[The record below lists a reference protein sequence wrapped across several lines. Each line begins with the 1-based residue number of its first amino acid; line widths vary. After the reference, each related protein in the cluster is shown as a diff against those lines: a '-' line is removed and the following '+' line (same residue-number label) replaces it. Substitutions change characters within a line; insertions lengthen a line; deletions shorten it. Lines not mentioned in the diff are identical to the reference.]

1 MGDYFQTIV
10 DLDATERDAQ
20 ELGARVLDWLIAE
33 GIVAAERTDCVL
45 GGDGYG
51 HAPGPRFTKAVD
63 DPDPVDLWSNG
74 FHVQTGRTV
83 FDSGQGDAGA
93 AVCPL
98 CRTEIRLVDEVW
110 EPIES
115 AWGPFKGRF
124 QDWAE
129 DGGEGIVRC
138 PSCARPSGIDRWS
151 WEDDYYACG
160 HLGFTFWG
168 WAELTSD
175 FTREIGR
182 RLGGH
187 RTVLLA
193 GKL

>member
-20 ELGARVLDWLIAE
+20 ELGARVLEWLIAE

-51 HAPGPRFTKAVD
+51 HAPGPHFTKAVE

-74 FHVQTGRTV
+74 LHVQTGRTV

-93 AVCPL
+93 ATCPL

-115 AWGPFKGRF
+115 AWDPFKGRF

-129 DGGEGIVRC
+129 GGGEGIVHC
-138 PSCARPSGIDRWS
+138 PSCGGSSGIDRWS

-160 HLGFTFWG
+160 QLGFTFWG
-168 WAELTSD
+168 WAELTSG
-175 FTREIGR
+175 FTREVGR

>member
-20 ELGARVLDWLIAE
+20 ELGARVLDWLIAD

-51 HAPGPRFTKAVD
+51 HAPGPHFTKAVD

-93 AVCPL
+93 AICPL

-115 AWGPFKGRF
+115 AWGPFEGRF

-160 HLGFTFWG
+160 YLGFTFWG

-175 FTREIGR
+175 FIREFGR